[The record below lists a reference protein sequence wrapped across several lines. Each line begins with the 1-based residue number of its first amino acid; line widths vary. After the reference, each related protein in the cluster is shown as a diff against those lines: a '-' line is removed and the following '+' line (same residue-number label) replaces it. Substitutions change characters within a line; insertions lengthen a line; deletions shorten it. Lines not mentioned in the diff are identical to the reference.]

1 VKASGD
7 EQAES
12 SEKKK
17 PPQDQSCNSHAR
29 RSMMLALKLG
39 EID

>member
-17 PPQDQSCNSHAR
+17 PEDQSRNSHAR